1 MAVEFNPFKKAT
13 RTKTRLRMALCGPAG
28 SGKSYTA
35 LRIANA
41 LKHLIESDLG
51 RPARIAAIDTERGT
65 LVKYLEEIEDNLPPF
80 DWDNLDLVDYSPS
93 SYTAMIKA
101 AERQNYDICIV
112 DSLSHA
118 WSGSGG
124 ALEIVDRKTAA
135 GRSGNAFTDGW
146 REVTPMHN
154 AMLDAILGSTM
165 HVICTMRSKMEY
177 VMEQND
183 KGKMVP
189 RKIGMG
195 PVQRAGMEYEF
206 DIVGDIDQASHA
218 CTVSKTRCKAITD
231 AIITKPGLDLARPIW
246 VWLNKGTEASAN
258 SGGSVDAVAAAEIA
272 KAVGVRTEADA
283 AKEAEAKAAAAKA
296 AAEARQKEL
305 RELADNAA
313 KQAAEKV
320 ANAATT
326 QEKVAAVV
334 GAAESATENTP
345 SSPAGNQQPA
355 TQPPTNKCTQT
366 QIARMLELKKLLK
379 VADSVWNMAIAKR
392 LNGETDATK
401 LTVELAN
408 DVIAKLEEKAREG
421 GLLQSQAS

>member
-51 RPARIAAIDTERGT
+51 RPARIAAIDTEHGT
-65 LVKYLEEIEDNLPPF
+65 LAKYLEEIEDNLPPF
-80 DWDNLDLVDYSPS
+80 DWDGLDLADYSPS

-101 AERQNYDICIV
+101 AERQKYDICII

-124 ALEIVDRKTAA
+124 ALEIVDRKKAS
-135 GRSGNAFTDGW
+135 GSGNAFTDGW

-154 AMLDAILGSTM
+154 TMLDSILSSSM
-165 HVICTMRSKMEY
+165 HMICTMRSKMEY
-177 VMEQND
+177 VLEQNER
-183 KGKMVP
+183 GKMVP
-189 RKIGMG
+189 KKVGMG

-246 VWLNKGTEASAN
+246 AWLNKGTEASAN

-305 RELADNAA
+305 RDLADNAA

>member
-1 MAVEFNPFKKAT
+1 
-13 RTKTRLRMALCGPAG
+13 
-28 SGKSYTA
+28 
-35 LRIANA
+35 
-41 LKHLIESDLG
+41 
-51 RPARIAAIDTERGT
+51 
-65 LVKYLEEIEDNLPPF
+65 
-80 DWDNLDLVDYSPS
+80 LVDYSPS

-283 AKEAEAKAAAAKA
+283 AKEAEAKVAAAKA
-296 AAEARQKEL
+296 AAESRQKEL
-305 RELADNAA
+305 REIAENAA
-313 KQAAEKV
+313 KQAA
-320 ANAATT
+320 AIMSGAATT
-326 QEKVAAVV
+326 QEKVAVVVNAV
-334 GAAESATENTP
+334 ESATTPKDPATATTP
-345 SSPAGNQQPA
+345 SSPAGQQQPASQATSQPA
-355 TQPPTNKCTQT
+355 TQPQANKCTQT